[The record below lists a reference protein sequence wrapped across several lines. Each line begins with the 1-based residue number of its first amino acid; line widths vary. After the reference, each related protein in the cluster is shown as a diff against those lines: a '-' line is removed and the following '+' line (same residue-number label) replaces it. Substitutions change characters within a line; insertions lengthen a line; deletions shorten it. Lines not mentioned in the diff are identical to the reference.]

1 MINRVEHKTK
11 YTVIDN
17 GYLQDPRLNIA
28 QKGLLTVMLSLPD
41 DWIFHINP
49 LKQMTGQGSGAL
61 ERNLKALEQ
70 AGYLVRNRVH
80 RGQNGRFTGPDWTV
94 NERTT
99 IPYIQN
105 PYTEN
110 PYTVNGETDNGYTEN
125 DALLNTNKQNTD
137 ISNIS
142 LLNTDLV
149 STKNKEEREREE
161 RERAEKEAAVLA
173 WLESFKHR
181 K

>member
-17 GYLQDPRLNIA
+17 GYLKDPRLNIA
-28 QKGLLTVMLSLPD
+28 QKGLLTVMLSMPD

-49 LKQMTGQGSGAL
+49 LKQLTGQGSGAL
-61 ERNLKALEQ
+61 ERNLKALEK
-70 AGYLVRNRVH
+70 AGYLVRNRVQ
-80 RGQNGRFTGPDWTV
+80 RGRNGRFTGPDWTV
-94 NERTT
+94 NERTS

-105 PYTEN
+105 PHTGNRNTEN
-110 PYTVNGETDNGYTEN
+110 GEADNGYTEN
-125 DALLNTNKQNTD
+125 DALLNTNEQITD
-137 ISNIS
+137 RSNIS
-142 LLNTDLV
+142 QISTDLLNI
-149 STKNKEEREREE
+149 NNEAE
-161 RERAEKEAAVLA
+161 RERAEREASVLE

>member
-17 GYLQDPRLNIA
+17 GFLQDPRLNIA
-28 QKGLLTVMLSLPD
+28 QKGLLTVMLSMPD
-41 DWIFHINP
+41 DWVFHINP
-49 LKQMTGQGSGAL
+49 LKKLTGQGNGALERNLKAL

-70 AGYLVRNRVH
+70 AGYLVRNRVR
-80 RGQNGRFTGPDWTV
+80 RGQNGRFSGPDWTV
-94 NERTT
+94 NERTS

-105 PYTEN
+105 PHTGNRNTEN
-110 PYTVNGETDNGYTEN
+110 GEADNGYMEN
-125 DALLNTNKQNTD
+125 DALLHTNKQITD
-137 ISNIS
+137 RSNIS
-142 LLNTDLV
+142 QISTDLL
-149 STKNKEEREREE
+149 SIDNKADRERE
-161 RERAEKEAAVLA
+161 ASVLE